1 VTVVIQWILG
11 VRKSEECIGTRV
23 EHEEAAAIGVEEEQQ
38 NEAMERLGD
47 PRKPSGEAM
56 AHELLGR
63 TTVLLPS
70 VVEVLSTGKP
80 VWKKTLSWPGL
91 LARRRWSW
99 TKGADESMSRHE
111 CDTERKRA
119 TGLAGR

>member
-1 VTVVIQWILG
+1 MTVVIQWILG

-70 VVEVLSTGKP
+70 VVEVLVGEIVVHRQARVEEDLK
-80 VWKKTLSWPGL
+80 LAWPIGSPEMEL
-91 LARRRWSW
+91 DERRRREHV
-99 TKGADESMSRHE
+99 AP
-111 CDTERKRA
+111 
-119 TGLAGR
+119 